1 MRTTSWQ
8 GAEGARRSPAWW
20 LALAVALLGL
30 NLLHDDADLFG
41 FGTEPREQLLT
52 WLLRTAE
59 AAEANV
65 VRMLLAAVDAES
77 HATAWACSA
86 STLLPGHLN
95 KEGPGVQFG
104 GHGTLVE
111 VFPTRIVHHVPRL
124 DTGIH
129 QFLNQASEFS
139 LNG

>member
-41 FGTEPREQLLT
+41 FSTEPSHQLFT
-52 WLLRTAE
+52 WLLRAAKTAE
-59 AAEANV
+59 PNV
-65 VRMLLAAVDAES
+65 VGMLLTAVDAES
-77 HATAWACSA
+77 HAAWWACLA
-86 STLLPGHLN
+86 STLLPSHLD
-95 KEGPGVQFG
+95 KEAPGVQLG

-124 DTGIH
+124 DTGVH